1 MLKGMM
7 MDRPLS
13 IPAVIDY
20 AADVY
25 PDQRIVSATVEG
37 GVHSYSY
44 AESRDRIG
52 QLAHALVALGV
63 KPGDRV
69 ATLAWNGYRHFELYY
84 AVAGIGAVCH
94 TINPR
99 LFPDQIAW
107 IMGHAAD
114 SVLCFDLTFVP
125 LVNALRPRM
134 PPGIRLVALCDAAH
148 RPDVPEALA
157 YEDLLAGQPQR
168 YDWPD
173 LPEDTAAAL
182 CYTSG
187 TTGDP
192 KGALYSH
199 RSSLLHAF
207 SVVLGA
213 PRSFGVDQRILPVVP
228 LFHVNAWGLPYSAP
242 LAATGLVFPGPRLDG
257 ASLWDLMQ
265 AQGVTA
271 AWGVPTV
278 WTGLIDEMRKRG
290 ARPDRLHSLLIGGS
304 AAAPAM
310 IRALEEEFGIEVL
323 HGWGMTEMSPV
334 GTVSRS
340 QPGQDMEARIAARLP
355 QGKRLFGVDLK
366 IVAEDGTR
374 LPHDGKA
381 VGELLVRG
389 PQIISGYYND
399 PAASARAFDAEGWFR
414 TGDVARITPQGDLV
428 IVDRTKDLI
437 KSGGE
442 WISSIDL
449 ENAAASHPA
458 VAMAAAVAVPH
469 PKWDE
474 RPVLAVVLRP
484 GAMATEA
491 EILAHIGRSMAKWQL
506 PDAVAFVEA
515 IPMTATGKMSKK
527 DLRVQLQNHFRD
539 SPGA

>member
-1 MLKGMM
+1 
-7 MDRPLS
+7 
-13 IPAVIDY
+13 
-20 AADVY
+20 
-25 PDQRIVSATVEG
+25 
-37 GVHSYSY
+37 
-44 AESRDRIG
+44 
-52 QLAHALVALGV
+52 
-63 KPGDRV
+63 
-69 ATLAWNGYRHFELYY
+69 
-84 AVAGIGAVCH
+84 
-94 TINPR
+94 
-99 LFPDQIAW
+99 
-107 IMGHAAD
+107 
-114 SVLCFDLTFVP
+114 
-125 LVNALRPRM
+125 
-134 PPGIRLVALCDAAH
+134 
-148 RPDVPEALA
+148 
-157 YEDLLAGQPQR
+157 
-168 YDWPD
+168 
-173 LPEDTAAAL
+173 
-182 CYTSG
+182 
-187 TTGDP
+187 
-192 KGALYSH
+192 
-199 RSSLLHAF
+199 
-207 SVVLGA
+207 
-213 PRSFGVDQRILPVVP
+213 
-228 LFHVNAWGLPYSAP
+228 
-242 LAATGLVFPGPRLDG
+242 
-257 ASLWDLMQ
+257 
-265 AQGVTA
+265 
-271 AWGVPTV
+271 
-278 WTGLIDEMRKRG
+278 
-290 ARPDRLHSLLIGGS
+290 
-304 AAAPAM
+304 
-310 IRALEEEFGIEVL
+310 
-323 HGWGMTEMSPV
+323 MTEMSPV

>member
-1 MLKGMM
+1 MLKGLM
-7 MDRPLS
+7 MDRQMS

-20 AADVY
+20 AADVH
-25 PDQRIVSATVEG
+25 PHRRIVSSTVEG
-37 GVHSYSY
+37 GIHDQSY
-44 AESRDRIG
+44 ADARDRIG
-52 QLAHALVALGV
+52 QLAHALVAMGV
-63 KPGDRV
+63 RPGDRV

-114 SVLCFDLTFVP
+114 SVLCFDLTFAP
-125 LVNALRPRM
+125 LVTALRPRM
-134 PPGIRLVALCDAAH
+134 PPGIRLVALTDAAH
-148 RPDVPEALA
+148 RPDIADVAV
-157 YEDLLAGQPQR
+157 YEDLLAGQPTR
-168 YDWPD
+168 YPWPD

-199 RSSLLHAF
+199 RSSLMHAF
-207 SVVLGA
+207 SAVLGA
-213 PRSFGVDQRILPVVP
+213 PRSFGADQRILPVVP
-228 LFHVNAWGLPYSAP
+228 LFHVNAWGLPYAAP
-242 LAATGLVFPGPRLDG
+242 LAATDLVFPGPRLDG

-271 AWGVPTV
+271 SWGVPTV
-278 WTGLIDEMRKRG
+278 WGGLIDEMRKRG
-290 ARPDRLHSLLIGGS
+290 ARPDRLHTLMIGGS
-304 AAAPAM
+304 AVAPAM
-310 IRALEEEFGIEVL
+310 IRALEVEFGIEVL

-334 GTVSRS
+334 GTITRPE
-340 QPGQDMEARIAARLP
+340 PGQDQETRIASRIP

-366 IVAEDGTR
+366 IVAEDGSR
-374 LPHDGKA
+374 LPQDGVA
-381 VGELLVRG
+381 AGELLVRG
-389 PQIISGYYND
+389 PGVISGYYNA
-399 PAASARAFDAEGWFR
+399 PEATAKAFDAEGWFR
-414 TGDVARITPQGDLV
+414 TGDVARISPAGDLV

-449 ENAAASHPA
+449 ENSAASHPGI
-458 VAMAAAVAVPH
+458 AMAAAIAVPH

-474 RPVLAVVLRP
+474 RPVLAVMLRP
-484 GAMATEA
+484 GAMVSQA
-491 EILAHIGRSMAKWQL
+491 EILAHMGKTMAKWQL
-506 PDAVAFVEA
+506 PDEVAFVES

-527 DLRVQLQNHFRD
+527 DLRAQLKDHYM
-539 SPGA
+539 PKPA